1 MKVAVIGAGST
12 YTPEL
17 VSGLGRE
24 RDAIDV
30 RELVLHDIDA
40 ERLEVVGTLAQRM
53 LDRQGYDGRLEQTG
67 ELDRALDGA
76 DYVLVQI
83 RVGGQEARL
92 RDETVPLACG
102 CIGQETTGAGGL
114 AKAFRTVPVVL
125 EIAARVRE
133 RAAADAWIVDFTNP
147 VGIVT

>member
-40 ERLEVVGTLAQRM
+40 ERLEVVGGLAQRM
-53 LDRQGYDGRLEQTG
+53 LDRQGYDCLLYTSE
-67 ELDRALDGA
+67 
-76 DYVLVQI
+76 
-83 RVGGQEARL
+83 
-92 RDETVPLACG
+92 
-102 CIGQETTGAGGL
+102 
-114 AKAFRTVPVVL
+114 
-125 EIAARVRE
+125 
-133 RAAADAWIVDFTNP
+133 AADE
-147 VGIVT
+147 